1 MLFRQKFL
9 EGIRDGTVT
18 LAFRR
23 WLRPSVRAA
32 STLRTAVGEL
42 HIESVVPVSLEE
54 ISAEDALRAGYE
66 SRDALLRDL
75 ALREEGTFYR
85 IELGTLQPDRRIA
98 LRESPAKDEAES
110 MDLVKRLRRLD
121 ARAADGP
128 WTGRVLQLLQ
138 LHPGVRAGNLCKLAG
153 QEKAPFKINVR
164 KLKNLGLTESL
175 EVGYRLSPR
184 GEALLKVLLSNKP

>member
-138 LHPGVRAGNLCKLAG
+138 LHQASAQAISASWLG
-153 QEKAPFKINVR
+153 R
-164 KLKNLGLTESL
+164 KRPPSKSTSES
-175 EVGYRLSPR
+175 
-184 GEALLKVLLSNKP
+184 